1 MEGSQMTQDDI
12 IRMAKE
18 SGAYFQIFYPAEA
31 FPDIKKEN
39 QEHFSGYVMSYD
51 QIIEFAL
58 GIIVVN
64 NIDLFKKK

>member
-1 MEGSQMTQDDI
+1 MEGSQMTRDDI

-18 SGAYFQIFYPAEA
+18 SGAYFQTFYPAEA

-58 GIIVVN
+58 GIIAVN

>member
-1 MEGSQMTQDDI
+1 MTRDDI
-12 IRMAKE
+12 ICMAKE
-18 SGAYFQIFYPAEA
+18 SGANFQTFYPTGA

-58 GIIVVN
+58 SIIAVN
-64 NIDLFKKK
+64 NINLFKKK